1 MAPCILSLSIML
13 SRFTQGVVC
22 VDTLVLF
29 IAEYYSTASCV
40 SPILRWI
47 LCGVYPTTG
56 GKSSSSLHQLPST
69 PSTGAPDSF
78 TLFLSGRYLSGFQLS
93 IAKNSGNL
101 GGTFQSMEV
110 HSLPT
115 HGGGVRG
122 GVKFY
127 SSVWLFSQ

>member
-1 MAPCILSLSIML
+1 M
-13 SRFTQGVVC
+13 
-22 VDTLVLF
+22 
-29 IAEYYSTASCV
+29 
-40 SPILRWI
+40 
-47 LCGVYPTTG
+47 
-56 GKSSSSLHQLPST
+56 
-69 PSTGAPDSF
+69 GAPDSF